1 MIKIK
6 RGLDL
11 PIAGAPDSTIVDS
24 GQARSVALVGF
35 DYVGMKPTMRV
46 QVGDK
51 VVKGQPL
58 FEDKKTPGVI
68 YTAPATGTVREVN
81 RGAQR
86 VFQSIVIDVAG
97 DDEKTFAHFPAAEL
111 AGLDRQSVVDNLIE
125 SGLWTTLRT
134 RPFSKVP
141 AIDSTPAALFI
152 NAMDTNPL
160 AADPQIVINE
170 DKASFIAGLDALSR
184 LSDNVFLCQAPDANL
199 PKANAGNVQVE
210 TFKGPHPAGLTGTH
224 MHFLMPASEKR
235 TVWSV
240 NYQDVLAIGRLFTT
254 GKLDMSRVISI
265 AGPNVEVPQLVR
277 TQVGADLL
285 ELCAGKVAGH
295 SRILSGSVLAG
306 RSAES
311 AVAYLGRYHLQVS
324 VLEEGDNRPF
334 MGWLSPGVNR
344 FSVMGIYLSKFM
356 KSKKFNF
363 TTNTNGSARAMVPVG
378 NYETI
383 MPLDIL
389 PTQLLRALIVG
400 DMDSAIALG
409 ALELDEEDLALCT
422 YVCPGKYEYGPLL
435 RDNLTTI
442 EKEG

>member
-11 PIAGAPDSTIVDS
+11 PIAGAPESTIVDS

-51 VVKGQPL
+51 VAKGQPL

-68 YTAPATGTVREVN
+68 FTAPASGTVREIN

-86 VFQSIVIDVAG
+86 VFQSIVIDVEG
-97 DDEKTFAHFPAAEL
+97 DEEKTFVNYSAAEL
-111 AGLDRQSVVDNLIE
+111 ANVDRQKVVDNLVE

-160 AADPQIVINE
+160 AANPEMIINE
-170 DKASFIAGLDALSR
+170 DKEAFAAGVDALSR
-184 LSDNVFLCQAPDANL
+184 LSDKVFLCQAPEANL
-199 PKANAGNVQVE
+199 PKGNAGNVQVE

-224 MHFLMPASEKR
+224 MHFLMPASENR

-240 NYQDVLAIGRLFTT
+240 NYQDVMAIGRLFTT
-254 GKLDMSRVISI
+254 GKLDMSRVISL
-265 AGPNVEVPQLVR
+265 AGPNVEKPQLVR

-285 ELCAGKVAGH
+285 ALCAGKVAGH

-306 RSAES
+306 RTAES

-324 VLEEGDNRPF
+324 VLEEGDKRPF
-334 MGWLSPGVNR
+334 MGWLSPGANR
-344 FSVMGIYLSKFM
+344 FSVMGIYLSQFM

-378 NYETI
+378 NYEKI

-409 ALELDEEDLALCT
+409 ALELDEEDIALCT
-422 YVCPGKYEYGPLL
+422 YVCPGKYEYGPIL